1 MGNCSRRQPRQSEHG
16 PEAAPTVDDDDVD
29 DDAETLHLDLPEP
42 ASSLWWWER
51 EGEEEQPTLRAAA
64 TNPQEQEASADERG
78 EDSPKGFSPCTV
90 RARSLE
96 SLQSPVPAWGR
107 SVQRGRELGS
117 TQSVADGSAVGSEKQ
132 ECDG

>member
-29 DDAETLHLDLPEP
+29 DDAETLHLDPPEP

-51 EGEEEQPTLRAAA
+51 EGEEEQPTL
-64 TNPQEQEASADERG
+64 EASADERG

-90 RARSLE
+90 RARMPGWSLK
-96 SLQSPVPAWGR
+96 SLHSPVPAWGR

>member
-29 DDAETLHLDLPEP
+29 DDAETLHLDPPEP
-42 ASSLWWWER
+42 ASSLWWWQR
-51 EGEEEQPTLRAAA
+51 EGEEEQPTL
-64 TNPQEQEASADERG
+64 EASADERG

-96 SLQSPVPAWGR
+96 SLHSPVPAWGR

-117 TQSVADGSAVGSEKQ
+117 TQSVADGSAVGSEKL